1 MLQVARLAPNVLGEA
16 TDSVRQFLRSLQNPD
31 GGFNDRA
38 GNSDLYYTAFA
49 LEALIALREP
59 LPVELVT
66 RYLASFGDATK
77 LDFVH
82 LACLARAWASISP
95 DAADAKTRDS
105 IASLIES
112 HRTPDGGY
120 DSKPNSQ
127 SGTLYGCFLAW
138 GAYQDLGREMPH
150 PQKMVQCIQSL
161 RADDGGYANQ
171 RNLPMGLTPSTAAA
185 VTLLRQLGQPVPEAL
200 GHWLLARCRPE
211 GGFFATPMAP
221 LPDLLSTAT
230 ALHALSA
237 MHADFSAIKDPS
249 LDFIDTLWTSTGGFY
264 GTWDDDALDCEYTF
278 YALLA
283 LGHLSL

>member
-1 MLQVARLAPNVLGEA
+1 MLQVARLAPNVLGDA

-59 LPVELVT
+59 LPVESVT
-66 RYLASFGDATK
+66 RYLVSFGDATK

-82 LACLARAWASISP
+82 LACLARAWASISIDAP
-95 DAADAKTRDS
+95 DPATRDAICS
-105 IASLIES
+105 RIES

-120 DSKPNSQ
+120 DSNPNSQ

-138 GAYQDLGREMPH
+138 GAYQDLAREIPH
-150 PQKMVQCIQSL
+150 PQKMVPCIQSL

-185 VTLLRQLGQPVPEAL
+185 VTLLRQLGQSLPDAL

-230 ALHALSA
+230 ALHALSGI
-237 MHADFSAIKDPS
+237 HADLSAVKEPC
-249 LDFIDTLWTSTGGFY
+249 LDFIDTLWTSQGGFY
-264 GTWDDDALDCEYTF
+264 GTWEDDILDSEYTF